1 MKASLKKRKSTLKY
15 KMIQKINYFYE
26 ELDSLEKSLSWLEE
40 KIAVTESEKDLQY
53 LYIQVLEEKRR
64 HEILNREFMAH
75 LAIMSQE

>member
-1 MKASLKKRKSTLKY
+1 
-15 KMIQKINYFYE
+15 MIQKINQFYE
-26 ELDSLEKSLSWLEE
+26 ELDRLEESLSWLEE

-53 LYIQVLEEKRR
+53 LYVQILEEKRK

>member
-1 MKASLKKRKSTLKY
+1 
-15 KMIQKINYFYE
+15 MIQKINYFYE